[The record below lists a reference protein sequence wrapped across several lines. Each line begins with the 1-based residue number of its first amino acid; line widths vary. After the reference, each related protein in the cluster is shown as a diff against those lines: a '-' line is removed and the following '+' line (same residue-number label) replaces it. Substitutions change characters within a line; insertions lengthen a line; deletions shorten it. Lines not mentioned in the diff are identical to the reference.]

1 MKSDQ
6 ESKSLSQKRFS
17 KFAEGYVASQ
27 SHARGTDLDRLVE
40 IANPQADWLV
50 LDIATGGGHTA
61 LKFAPHVRQ
70 VIATDLTPKMLYAA
84 EKFVQDQEVTN
95 ITFKPAD
102 AEDLP
107 FEDRSF
113 DLVTCRIAPHHFP
126 DCARFVQE
134 GSRVLNPGGVL
145 LVQDHVLPED
155 EAAARLIDKFERLR
169 DPSHNHAFS
178 HVEWK
183 SMFEQAGLEVTN
195 TQEITK
201 RHQLLP
207 WAERQG
213 CTPEVVEQ
221 LTQILAEAPPKMV
234 AWLQIQ
240 DDGIHIAS
248 FVNHHILIAGKTP
261 IDGV

>member
-1 MKSDQ
+1 
-6 ESKSLSQKRFS
+6 
-17 KFAEGYVASQ
+17 
-27 SHARGTDLDRLVE
+27 
-40 IANPQADWLV
+40 V

-70 VIATDLTPKMLYAA
+70 VIATDLTPKMLSAAA
-84 EKFVQDQEVTN
+84 EFVHDQGVVNVAFE
-95 ITFKPAD
+95 PAD

-126 DCARFVQE
+126 DCTHFIQE
-134 GSRVLNPGGVL
+134 GSRVLKPGGML

-155 EAAARLIDKFERLR
+155 ESAARYIDKFERLR
-169 DPSHNHAFS
+169 DPSHNRAFS

-183 SMFEQAGLEVTN
+183 SMFEQAGLEVTY

-221 LTQILAEAPPKMV
+221 LTQILIEAPPKMA

-240 DDGIHIAS
+240 EDGMYIAS

-261 IDGV
+261 VDGA

>member
-6 ESKSLSQKRFS
+6 ESKSLSQERFA
-17 KFAEGYVASQ
+17 KFAKGYVASQ
-27 SHARGTDLDRLVE
+27 SHARGYDLDRLVE
-40 IANPQADWLV
+40 VANPQADWLV

-70 VIATDLTPKMLYAA
+70 VIATDLTPKMLSAAA
-84 EKFVQDQEVTN
+84 EFVHDQGVVNVAFE
-95 ITFKPAD
+95 PAD

-126 DCARFVQE
+126 DCAHFIQE
-134 GSRVLNPGGVL
+134 GSRVLKPGGMM

-155 EAAARLIDKFERLR
+155 EAAARFIDNFERLR
-169 DPSHNHAFS
+169 DPSHNRAFS
-178 HVEWK
+178 HLEWK
-183 SMFEQAGLEVTN
+183 SMFEQAGLEVTY

-213 CTPEVVEQ
+213 FTPEVVEQ
-221 LTQILAEAPPKMV
+221 LTQILTEAPPKMA
-234 AWLQIQ
+234 AWLQILE
-240 DDGIHIAS
+240 DGMHIAS